1 LPKGVGIIHYGSEKI
16 HSLNDESPGTEAVDS
31 SVILPLES
39 YYHIII
45 SGDLEIAQNLGEVLR
60 TDLASSP

>member
-1 LPKGVGIIHYGSEKI
+1 LPKGVRVIHYWSEKI

-31 SVILPLES
+31 GVILPLES
-39 YYHIII
+39 YDHIII
-45 SGDLEIAQNLGEVLR
+45 SGNFEIAQNLGEVLR